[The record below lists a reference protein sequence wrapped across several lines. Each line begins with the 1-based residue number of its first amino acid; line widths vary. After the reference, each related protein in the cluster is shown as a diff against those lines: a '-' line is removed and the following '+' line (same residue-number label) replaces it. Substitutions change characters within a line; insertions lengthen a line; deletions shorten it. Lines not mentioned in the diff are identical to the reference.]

1 MEISIPQRG
10 GQPEHVD
17 YTYEVIANMY
27 PVFAISALL
36 SLQTTRAIFCA
47 MTANVTTYLKNTL
60 TITHQHLQH
69 ISDNITTTVITVL
82 STV

>member
-1 MEISIPQRG
+1 MEICIPQRG

-36 SLQTTRAIFCA
+36 SLQTTRAILRG
-47 MTANVTTYLKNTL
+47 TTTTVATYVKGAL

-69 ISDNITTTVITVL
+69 YISSTLVI
-82 STV
+82 